1 MQKPGKLKKTDR
13 TISSKSESAPYCEN
27 GITKRLIEKYKP
39 SKLLKMTDAE
49 MRSTHAKRAA

>member
-1 MQKPGKLKKTDR
+1 MQKQSNLKESDKAL
-13 TISSKSESAPYCEN
+13 SSKSEITHYYEN